1 MNHPA
6 SAHRVFCFGPFR
18 LLAQQQLLLEGET
31 PVRVG
36 SRALEV
42 LRTLVE
48 SPGTLVSKR
57 DLMARAWPGMVVEP
71 SNLKV
76 TIAGLRRAL
85 GDGRPGHRYIANVTG
100 LGYRFV
106 APVRRMDTDERDGSA
121 HPARSS
127 GLPQSATRLVG
138 RAEVVSALAR
148 TLPERRMV
156 TITGAGGIGKT
167 SVALAVA
174 AALAEGH
181 PDGAHFVD
189 LGPLADPRFLP
200 MAVANALGFAIHGD
214 DAADALVSALRPRR
228 LVLVLDGCEHLLDA
242 AAALV
247 DRIVAGAP
255 GVLVLA
261 TTREPL
267 RIRGETVHRLA
278 PLPAPPPHAQLTADE
293 ALAFPAV
300 ELFVQLAAA
309 CLDGFSLS
317 DADAPV
323 VARICE
329 RLDGI
334 ALAIELTATRV
345 EAFTLRE
352 LSLLLEDRLR
362 LLGLEQRGVAPRHRS
377 LAAALAW
384 SHDLLAPNDRMA
396 LRRVAVFAG
405 SFTLASATALA
416 GDDCDMVAAV
426 ESLTAKSLVC
436 ADVRGAEVHYR
447 LLDTTRAFA
456 TQKLHD
462 SGEASDLHR
471 RHAEHLVDVLAR
483 VEREARHQ
491 HSADWVAAHGH
502 RVDDVRGALAWAF
515 SPAGDPRLGIA
526 LTVCAIPLWTQLS
539 LLDECRDGAER
550 ALAIGARQSLL
561 ALRDRMQLAAA
572 LALATLYTRGPRPET
587 DALWKAALRDADVG
601 GDAAFQLRTLWGLS
615 VYLVFAGQYRTA
627 LGYLR
632 RLRNAARR
640 HGDAA
645 DRLGAERLIATNLHY
660 FGRQGSARARL
671 EKVLRAYADPVQ
683 HADISRFQFD
693 QRVVARGTLATVL
706 WLQGLADQAVRIAH
720 EAVESAQAAS
730 HPVSLCNA
738 LGHTAIPIALYTGD
752 LAAADALMLRLRAH
766 LRQHALSVWCLL
778 SRCLQGMISIERGDG
793 ACVDELAGL
802 LGQLRASGY
811 GLRQSF
817 YSAALARGQAL
828 AGRPGEALA
837 TLDDALALC
846 EQTAERW
853 FLPEL
858 LRIKGELLRQDARP
872 GAEALFRQSL
882 GLARRQGALALELR
896 AALSLAELLVDG
908 GRAGEAEALVDAVRA
923 RFTDGHRTADLAR
936 AARLAADLREDARG
950 VLQLTADPETPARDT
965 RRMP

>member
-1 MNHPA
+1 MTERLPA
-6 SAHRVFCFGPFR
+6 SANRVFSFGSFR

-31 PVRVG
+31 PVRLG

-42 LRTLVE
+42 LCALVE
-48 SPGTLVSKR
+48 SPGALVTKR
-57 DLMARAWPGMVVEP
+57 DLMARAWPGTVVEP

-76 TIAGLRRAL
+76 TVAALRRAL

-106 APVRRMDTDERDGSA
+106 APVRCMDADGGDGNP
-121 HPARSS
+121 HRARSS

-138 RAEVVSALAR
+138 RAELVSALVRA
-148 TLPERRMV
+148 LPARRMV
-156 TITGAGGIGKT
+156 TLTGAGGIGKT

-174 AALAEGH
+174 SALADGL

-189 LGPLADPRFLP
+189 LGTLADPRFLP
-200 MAVANALGFAIHGD
+200 MAVANALGIAIYGE
-214 DAADALVSALRPRR
+214 DAGDALISALRQRR
-228 LVLVLDGCEHLLDA
+228 LVLVLDGCEHVLEA

-278 PLPAPPPHAQLTADE
+278 PLPAPPPHAHLTADE

-309 CLDGFSLS
+309 CLDGFTLS
-317 DADAPV
+317 DADASI
-323 VARICE
+323 VADICN

-352 LSLLLEDRLR
+352 LSVLLEDRLR
-362 LLGLEQRGVAPRHRS
+362 LLGLEQRGAAPRHRS

-384 SHDLLAPNDRMA
+384 SHDLLAPNDRIA

-416 GDDCDMVAAV
+416 GSDCDMVAAV
-426 ESLTAKSLVC
+426 ESLTAKSLLC
-436 ADVRGAEVHYR
+436 ADVRGSEVHYR

-456 TQKLHD
+456 AQKLQD
-462 SGEASDLHR
+462 SAESRELHR

-515 SPAGDPRLGIA
+515 SPDGDARLGIA

-539 LLDECRDGAER
+539 LLDECRDSAER
-550 ALAIGARQSLL
+550 ALAAGSGQPLPAV
-561 ALRDRMQLAAA
+561 RDRMRLAAA

-587 DALWKAALRDADVG
+587 EALWKAALRDADDT

-615 VYLVFAGQYRTA
+615 VHLVFAGQYRAA
-627 LGYLR
+627 LDYLR
-632 RLRNAARR
+632 RLRIVARR

-671 EKVLRAYADPVQ
+671 DKVLRAYADPVQ

-693 QRVVARGTLATVL
+693 QRVVARGTMANVL
-706 WLQGLADQAVRIAH
+706 WLQGLADQAVRIAQ
-720 EAVESAQAAS
+720 EAVEGAQAAS

-752 LAAADALMLRLRAH
+752 LDAADALMLRLRAH
-766 LRQHALSVWCLL
+766 LRQHALSVWCML
-778 SRCLQGMISIERGDG
+778 SRCLQGMIGIERGDVS
-793 ACVDELAGL
+793 CIDEFESL
-802 LGQLRASGY
+802 LGKLRASGY

-828 AGRPGEALA
+828 AGRRGDALA
-837 TLDDALALC
+837 TLGNALALC

-858 LRIKGELLRQDARP
+858 LRIKGELLGRDAGP
-872 GAEALFRQSL
+872 GAELLFRQAL

-896 AALSLAELLVDG
+896 AALSLAGLLADG
-908 GRAGEAEALVDAVRA
+908 GRPGEAEDLVDSVQA
-923 RFTDGHRTADLAR
+923 RFTEGHRTADLVR
-936 AARLAADLREDARG
+936 AAQLAADLHKLVPRN
-950 VLQLTADPETPARDT
+950 
-965 RRMP
+965 

>member
-1 MNHPA
+1 MTERPPA
-6 SAHRVFCFGPFR
+6 PTGRVFCFGPFR
-18 LLAQQQLLLEGET
+18 LLAQQQLLLDGEA
-31 PVRVG
+31 PVRLG
-36 SRALEV
+36 SRAIEV
-42 LRTLVE
+42 LCALVE
-48 SPGTLVSKR
+48 SPGTLVTKR
-57 DLMARAWPGMVVEP
+57 DLMARAWHGTVVEQ

-76 TIAGLRRAL
+76 TIAALRRAL
-85 GDGRPGHRYIANVTG
+85 GDGRPGHRYIANISG

-106 APVRRMDTDERDGSA
+106 APVQRIDADGRDG
-121 HPARSS
+121 PRSN
-127 GLPQSATRLVG
+127 GLPQCATRLVG
-138 RAEVVSALAR
+138 RAEVISALVR
-148 TLPERRMV
+148 SLPERRMV

-167 SVALAVA
+167 SVALAVVSE
-174 AALAEGH
+174 LAEDHQG
-181 PDGAHFVD
+181 GAHVVD
-189 LGPLADPRFLP
+189 LAPLADPRFLP
-200 MAVANALGFAIHGD
+200 MAVANALGIAIYGED
-214 DAADALVSALRPRR
+214 PAEALVSALRQRR
-228 LVLVLDGCEHLLDA
+228 GVLVLDGCEHVLDA

-255 GVLVLA
+255 DVLVLA

-278 PLPAPPPHAQLTADE
+278 PLPVPVPHAQLTAAE

-300 ELFVQLAAA
+300 ELFVRRAAA
-309 CLDGFSLS
+309 CLDGFGLS
-317 DADAPV
+317 DADAPI
-323 VARICE
+323 VAGICE

-334 ALAIELTATRV
+334 ALAIELAATRV

-416 GDDCDMVAAV
+416 GGDCDMVAAM

-436 ADVRGAEVHYR
+436 ADVRGSEVRYR

-456 TQKLHD
+456 AQKLQD
-462 SGEASDLHR
+462 SGEAHDLHR
-471 RHAEHLVDVLAR
+471 RHAEHLVDVLTR

-515 SPAGDPRLGIA
+515 SPAGDARLGIA

-539 LLDECRDGAER
+539 LLDECRDSTER
-550 ALAIGARQSLL
+550 ALAIGTGQSLL
-561 ALRDRMQLAAA
+561 AVRDRMRLGAA
-572 LALATLYTRGPRPET
+572 LAQATLYTRGPRPET
-587 DALWKAALRDADVG
+587 DALWKDALRDADDS
-601 GDAAFQLRTLWGLS
+601 GDASFQLRTLWGLS
-615 VYLVFAGQYRTA
+615 VYLVFAGQYHAA

-632 RLRNAARR
+632 RLRIAARR

-671 EKVLRAYADPVQ
+671 DKVLQAGADPVQ

-693 QRVVARGTLATVL
+693 QRVVARGTMASVL
-706 WLQGLADQAVRIAH
+706 WLQGLAEQALHIAH

-752 LAAADALMLRLRAH
+752 LAAADALMQRLRAH
-766 LRQHALSVWCLL
+766 LRQHALNVWCML
-778 SRCLQGMISIERGDG
+778 SHCLQGMIGIERGDG
-793 ACVDELAGL
+793 SCVDELASL
-802 LGQLRASGY
+802 LGKLRASGY

-817 YSAALARGQAL
+817 YGVALARGQAL
-828 AGRPGEALA
+828 AGRHGEALV
-837 TLDDALALC
+837 TLDNALALC

-853 FLPEL
+853 FLPEV
-858 LRIKGELLRQDARP
+858 LRIKGELLRQDGSPATR
-872 GAEALFRQSL
+872 AEAQQLFRQSM
-882 GLARRQGALALELR
+882 GMARRQGALALELR
-896 AALSLAELLVDG
+896 ATLSLAELL
-908 GRAGEAEALVDAVRA
+908 AGCDRTDEAAGLVDAIRS
-923 RFTDGHRTADLAR
+923 RFTEGHRTADLKR
-936 AARLAADLREDARG
+936 AARLAADLHEAAPRAGRIG
-950 VLQLTADPETPARDT
+950 CG
-965 RRMP
+965 